1 MGSSVIFLS
10 IWEHGFLF
18 NFDNTWTQKI
28 FYQEEKKLKADF
40 RKPSGGSCGAQNIY
54 M

>member
-1 MGSSVIFLS
+1 LS
-10 IWEHGFLF
+10 IWEYGFLF

-28 FYQEEKKLKADF
+28 FYEEEKKPEVLKLKADF
-40 RKPSGGSCGAQNIY
+40 RKPSGGSSGAQNIY